1 MDNRFI
7 VKTLGQLEGFKT
19 RLKEIH
25 WSSPNMRIHEL
36 SDEFTSTVSS
46 FEDNIA
52 ELAISLWGEVVP
64 GELKVET
71 PEDTDFLD
79 LLQTVLGKAIEIK
92 RECGK
97 GGLMWTGIESSV
109 DSFIADVQ
117 ISIYKAKLE
126 YKTL

>member
-1 MDNRFI
+1 MDNKFI

-46 FEDNIA
+46 FEDHIA

-92 RECGK
+92 RECGT